1 MRHVLEKEKR
11 MIISVELTQEMI
23 QELDVVV
30 EKEKMG
36 RSEVIMEAT
45 QQFLQEKRARELR
58 DEMERGYAE
67 MATIN
72 FAIACECT
80 HVEAEAEDRNISI
93 LGG

>member
-1 MRHVLEKEKR
+1 MLEKEKR
-11 MIISVELTQEMI
+11 MIISVELTQEMV

>member
-1 MRHVLEKEKR
+1 MLEKEKR

-23 QELDVVV
+23 KELDVVV

>member
-1 MRHVLEKEKR
+1 MLEKEKR

-58 DEMERGYAE
+58 DEMERGYEE

>member
-1 MRHVLEKEKR
+1 MLEKEKR

-36 RSEVIMEAT
+36 RGEVIMEAT

>member
-1 MRHVLEKEKR
+1 MLEKEKR
-11 MIISVELTQEMI
+11 TIISVELTQEMV
-23 QELDVVV
+23 QELDIVV

>member
-1 MRHVLEKEKR
+1 MLEKENR

-93 LGG
+93 LGD

>member
-1 MRHVLEKEKR
+1 M
-11 MIISVELTQEMI
+11 ISVELTQEMI

>member
-1 MRHVLEKEKR
+1 MLEKEKR

-58 DEMERGYAE
+58 VEMERGYAE

>member
-1 MRHVLEKEKR
+1 MLEKEKW

>member
-1 MRHVLEKEKR
+1 MLEKENR

-45 QQFLQEKRARELR
+45 QQFLQEKKARELR

>member
-1 MRHVLEKEKR
+1 MLEKENR

-80 HVEAEAEDRNISI
+80 HVEAEAEDRNIST

>member
-1 MRHVLEKEKR
+1 MLEKEKR

-23 QELDVVV
+23 QELDVIV

>member
-1 MRHVLEKEKR
+1 MLEKEKR

-80 HVEAEAEDRNISI
+80 YVEAEAEDRNISI

>member
-1 MRHVLEKEKR
+1 MLEKENR

-58 DEMERGYAE
+58 YEMERGYAE

>member
-1 MRHVLEKEKR
+1 MLEKENR

-58 DEMERGYAE
+58 DKMERGYAE

>member
-1 MRHVLEKEKR
+1 MLEKEKR
-11 MIISVELTQEMI
+11 IVISVELTQEMI

>member
-1 MRHVLEKEKR
+1 MV
-11 MIISVELTQEMI
+11 ISVELTQEMV

-30 EKEKMG
+30 EREKMG

>member
-1 MRHVLEKEKR
+1 MLEKEDR

-36 RSEVIMEAT
+36 RSEIIMEAT

>member
-1 MRHVLEKEKR
+1 MLEKENR
-11 MIISVELTQEMI
+11 MIISVELTQEMV

>member
-1 MRHVLEKEKR
+1 

-36 RSEVIMEAT
+36 RSEIIMEAT

>member
-1 MRHVLEKEKR
+1 MV
-11 MIISVELTQEMI
+11 ISVELTQEMV
-23 QELDVVV
+23 QKLDVVV

>member
-1 MRHVLEKEKR
+1 VLEKENR

>member
-1 MRHVLEKEKR
+1 MLEKEKR
-11 MIISVELTQEMI
+11 IIISVELTQEMI

>member
-1 MRHVLEKEKR
+1 MLEKEKR

-45 QQFLQEKRARELR
+45 QQFLQEKRASELR

>member
-1 MRHVLEKEKR
+1 MLEKENR

-80 HVEAEAEDRNISI
+80 HVEAEAENRNISI

>member
-1 MRHVLEKEKR
+1 MLEKENR

-67 MATIN
+67 MAKIN

>member
-1 MRHVLEKEKR
+1 MLEKEKR

-45 QQFLQEKRARELR
+45 QQFLQEKRSRELR
-58 DEMERGYAE
+58 DEME
-67 MATIN
+67 
-72 FAIACECT
+72 
-80 HVEAEAEDRNISI
+80 
-93 LGG
+93 

>member
-1 MRHVLEKEKR
+1 MLEKEKR
-11 MIISVELTQEMI
+11 TIISVELTQEMV

-36 RSEVIMEAT
+36 RSELIMEAT

-80 HVEAEAEDRNISI
+80 HVEAEAEDKNISI

>member
-1 MRHVLEKEKR
+1 MLEKEKR

-30 EKEKMG
+30 EKKKMG

>member
-1 MRHVLEKEKR
+1 MLEKENR

-80 HVEAEAEDRNISI
+80 HVETEAEDRNISI

>member
-1 MRHVLEKEKR
+1 MLEKEKR
-11 MIISVELTQEMI
+11 MIISVELTQEMV

-80 HVEAEAEDRNISI
+80 HVEAEAEDKNISI

>member
-1 MRHVLEKEKR
+1 MLEKEKR
-11 MIISVELTQEMI
+11 MIISVVLTQEMI

>member
-1 MRHVLEKEKR
+1 MLEKENR

-80 HVEAEAEDRNISI
+80 HVEAEAEEQEY
-93 LGG
+93 

>member
-1 MRHVLEKEKR
+1 MLEKEKR
-11 MIISVELTQEMI
+11 TIISVELTQEMV